1 MKYLLVV
8 TTAIFIGLG
17 TIAWNFT
24 GVIGNGDV
32 IKKKRTIT
40 ENFHSIEVSQG
51 IDLYVKQGNEIS
63 VTVEADENVYDI
75 LMTEVKKD
83 VLHIYFDKN
92 VRKVNTK
99 KVWVTVKDLQAL
111 RASSGADIF
120 GESKL
125 KGENIKLSSSSG
137 ADIKVEL
144 DYNSVKASGS
154 SGSDIHLSGTCNELY
169 ASSSSGSDI
178 EAEELTSKNVTAES
192 SSGSDI
198 IVHATGSLD
207 ASASSGSDII
217 CKGNPSNK
225 NISKSSGG
233 SVKIK

>member
-8 TTAIFIGLG
+8 TTAIFIGIG

-125 KGENIKLSSSSG
+125 IGENIKLSSSSG

-144 DYNSVKASGS
+144 DYNSVKASSS
-154 SGSDIHLSGTCNELY
+154 SGSDIHLSGTCSELY

-233 SVKIK
+233 YVKIK